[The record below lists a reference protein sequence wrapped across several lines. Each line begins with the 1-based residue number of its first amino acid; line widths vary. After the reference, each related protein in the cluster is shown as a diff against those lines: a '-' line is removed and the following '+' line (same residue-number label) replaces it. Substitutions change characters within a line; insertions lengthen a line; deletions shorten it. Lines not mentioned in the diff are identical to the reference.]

1 MDFWQG
7 LLAFTAFFGISI
19 SIEKLPI
26 KLKPWTMLK
35 NFFTSGIN
43 DNIKE
48 LKEDIYKKM
57 DNTNNRINKLGD
69 KLDAMTVQRLRNDII
84 EYNEDEKHGI
94 KKTDIQYDTILEEYR
109 IYHDELKKNGYIQ
122 EIMEEI
128 KERRKKLGK

>member
-7 LLAFTAFFGISI
+7 LLAFTAFFGISV

-48 LKEDIYKKM
+48 LKLDIYKKI
-57 DNTNNRINKLGD
+57 DNTNKRITGLGNKLD
-69 KLDAMTVQRLRNDII
+69 EMTIQRLRNDII

-109 IYHDELKKNGYIQ
+109 IYHDVLKKNGYIQ
-122 EIMEEI
+122 EIMNEI

>member
-7 LLAFTAFFGISI
+7 VLAFTAFFGISV

-57 DNTNNRINKLGD
+57 DNTNSRINKLGD

-122 EIMEEI
+122 EIMDEI
-128 KERRKKLGK
+128 KRRRKLGK

>member
-1 MDFWQG
+1 MDIWQG

-122 EIMEEI
+122 EIMDEI
-128 KERRKKLGK
+128 KGRRKLGK

>member
-122 EIMEEI
+122 EIMNEI

>member
-7 LLAFTAFFGISI
+7 LLAFTAFFGISV

-43 DNIKE
+43 ESIKE
-48 LKEDIYKKM
+48 LKTDIYKKM
-57 DNTNNRINKLGD
+57 DNTNQRITGLGN

-109 IYHDELKKNGYIQ
+109 IYHDELKKNGYIE
-122 EIMEEI
+122 EIMNDI